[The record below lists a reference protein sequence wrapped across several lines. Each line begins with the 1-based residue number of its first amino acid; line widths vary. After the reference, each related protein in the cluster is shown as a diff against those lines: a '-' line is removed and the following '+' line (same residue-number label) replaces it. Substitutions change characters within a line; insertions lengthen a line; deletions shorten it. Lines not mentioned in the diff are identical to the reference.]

1 MIRWLKR
8 GDQTAIVRIVRRE
21 LIPLSPHP
29 HPEGRKLRKEIETR
43 LRQGSTLIAEEA
55 SRVCAFLHLIIQQ
68 QTLFVDLLAVDR
80 TSQSNGYGSKL
91 MVRAEQH
98 AVGVGC
104 RRAVLYVDR
113 DNDRGIRFYER
124 LGYAIIAYHESL
136 QCYEMVKRLAA

>member
-8 GDQTAIVRIVRRE
+8 GDQSAVVRIVRKE

-29 HPEGRKLRKEIETR
+29 HPEGRKLRKEIEMR

-55 SRVCAFLHLIIQQ
+55 NQVCAFLHLIIQQ

-80 TSQSNGYGSKL
+80 TWQSKGYGSKL

-98 AVGVGC
+98 AIGVGC
-104 RRAVLYVDR
+104 RRAALYVDR
-113 DNDRGIRFYER
+113 GNDRGIRFYER
-124 LGYAIIAYHESL
+124 LGYSVVAYHESL
-136 QCYEMVKRLAA
+136 LCYEMVKPLIA